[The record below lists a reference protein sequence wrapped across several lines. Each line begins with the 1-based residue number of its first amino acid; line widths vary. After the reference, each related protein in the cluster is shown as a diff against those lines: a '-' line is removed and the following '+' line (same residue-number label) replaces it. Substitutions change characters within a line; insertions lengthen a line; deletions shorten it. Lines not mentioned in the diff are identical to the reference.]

1 MSRDS
6 EVVRGHHERPDEPT
20 LYLADGPCTEPMGR
34 LRPGRTLYPLRQI
47 NESTKLAVIAQ
58 KLIAAMAQ
66 RPNRLRSPF
75 SPPHP
80 SWVHVVF
87 QKV

>member
-1 MSRDS
+1 
-6 EVVRGHHERPDEPT
+6 
-20 LYLADGPCTEPMGR
+20 MGR

-47 NESTKLAVIAQ
+47 NESTKLAVS
-58 KLIAAMAQ
+58 
-66 RPNRLRSPF
+66 RSEVNRSHDAEAERVAVSV
-75 SPPHP
+75 S